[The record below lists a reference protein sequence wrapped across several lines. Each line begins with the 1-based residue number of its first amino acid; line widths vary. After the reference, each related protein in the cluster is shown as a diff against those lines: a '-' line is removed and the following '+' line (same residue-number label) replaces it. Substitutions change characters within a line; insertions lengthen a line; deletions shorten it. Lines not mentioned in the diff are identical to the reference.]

1 MTAWVPN
8 SSKSD
13 AANVEAEILSY
24 IENGM
29 MSDTYIS
36 DDIVK
41 VSYVGERDEEEEES
55 VTQDTTQDGT
65 TQDGSEGN
73 DTQVDGNT
81 DSSGGDTDNS
91 SNSSVSNAGTV
102 PSDSSDPTTTD
113 KNGEGQS
120 VAVDSSAGL
129 DPNGSSSS
137 SSNASLEPNNGNDD
151 GPPLLA
157 VGLSLFFIAFALAT
171 ILGVYIRRKR
181 RNKRF
186 FSDGPDDMNNNNNN
200 TSLAAQAALAVDTA
214 KLADPDDVQ
223 LLPSPDKL
231 DMRSVYSSEDGE
243 TTDVETENYTYGTTT
258 NDKEATSKYGTLYGG
273 YYGDGG
279 LGINQSLT
287 SAATEDYSDM
297 NNNASRATG
306 GDGNTPKYGN
316 TTSGSKMSG
325 LAAMGVASTLVT
337 TLSNGPSGSIE
348 EEEEEDQISNPMSPA
363 SQISG
368 SDHSSHVGTVDAAI
382 TPGQSQDSG
391 DIESASSLEEQ
402 PTTESMDGLDTFD
415 SGAAWA

>member
-24 IENGM
+24 IEHGM

-157 VGLSLFFIAFALAT
+157 VGLSLFFIAFALAI

-186 FSDGPDDMNNNNNN
+186 FSDGPDDMNNNNN
-200 TSLAAQAALAVDTA
+200 TSLAAQAALSVDTA
-214 KLADPDDVQ
+214 KPADPDDVQ

>member
-13 AANVEAEILSY
+13 AANIEAEILSY

-102 PSDSSDPTTTD
+102 PSGSSDPTTTD
-113 KNGEGQS
+113 KNNEGLS

-297 NNNASRATG
+297 NNNASRATR

-348 EEEEEDQISNPMSPA
+348 EEDDQMSDPMSPA

-382 TPGQSQDSG
+382 TPGQSQDSV
-391 DIESASSLEEQ
+391 ESASSLEEQ

>member
-29 MSDTYIS
+29 MTDTYIS

-55 VTQDTTQDGT
+55 VTQDTA
-65 TQDGSEGN
+65 QDGSTEGN
-73 DTQVDGNT
+73 DTQQGDGNT
-81 DSSGGDTDNS
+81 DSSGEDTDNS

-102 PSDSSDPTTTD
+102 PSGSSDPTTTD

-157 VGLSLFFIAFALAT
+157 VGLSLFFIAFALAI

-186 FSDGPDDMNNNNNN
+186 FSDGPDDMNNN

-214 KLADPDDVQ
+214 KPADPDDVQ

-297 NNNASRATG
+297 NNNASRATA